1 MHRQIIRMSRNPV
14 LAAVGETVLL
24 MLADRIKPVE
34 SRTPSGVA
42 LRLHKKMLD
51 AFRRRDAAA
60 ARGFMEKDIASVG
73 RRYALLDAKAHSH
86 RRKE

>member
-1 MHRQIIRMSRNPV
+1 
-14 LAAVGETVLL
+14 
-24 MLADRIKPVE
+24 MLAGRLKPVQ
-34 SRTPSGVA
+34 SRAPSGVA
-42 LRLHKKMLD
+42 LCLHRKMLE

-73 RRYALLDAKAHSH
+73 RRYALLDAKAHSP